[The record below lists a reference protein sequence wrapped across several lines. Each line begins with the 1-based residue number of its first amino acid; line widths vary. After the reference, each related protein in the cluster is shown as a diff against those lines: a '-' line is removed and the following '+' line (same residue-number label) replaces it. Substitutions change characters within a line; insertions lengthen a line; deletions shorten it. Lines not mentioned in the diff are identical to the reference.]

1 MVNYEDLPTL
11 SLSPEQTMLRTD
23 ALPEVIHLDDPAL
36 AVMLDFNQAPPDT
49 INLDDPIDDA
59 LSEMK
64 VHGVHLLFV
73 TNAKDQMNGLIA
85 SEDILGELPIKITQE
100 RRIPRSKILTKM
112 IMVPLKDIIAF
123 SMDTVEHAKVGNIV
137 KTLKSNGRHYALVI
151 RKNDGNDQQI
161 VRGIFTTSHIS
172 RQLHMDIAGSIAKAQ
187 SLSELQ
193 KRHED

>member
-1 MVNYEDLPTL
+1 MVKYEDLPTL
-11 SLSPEQTMLRTD
+11 SLSPEKTVLCTD
-23 ALPEVIHLDDPAL
+23 VLPEIAHLDDPAL
-36 AVMLDFNQAPPDT
+36 TVLIDFNQTPPNT
-49 INLDDPIDDA
+49 IGTEDPIDDA
-59 LSEMK
+59 LNEMK

-73 TNAKDQMNGLIA
+73 VDGKDQLKGLIA

-112 IMVPLKDIIAF
+112 IMLPLKNIIAF
-123 SMDTVEHAKVGNIV
+123 NIDDVDHAKVGNIV
-137 KTLKSNGRHYALVI
+137 NTLKSEGRHYALVI
-151 RKNDGNDQQI
+151 KSNGGDQQI

-172 RQLHMDIAGSIAKAQ
+172 RQLHMDIASSIAKAQ